1 MGIFSGLKNL
11 GLGNMEEMDL
21 FDEPKKE
28 EAKPKAAAAVPA
40 RPQEKDLIYDRSFV
54 CPVCDSHFTAKI
66 MKSSKARLLGTD
78 QDLRA
83 RYDGIDAVKYDVVMC
98 PVCAYSALIRF
109 FTNVTSAQAK
119 LIREKISQTVTLTKY
134 AEEVYSYEQAMERYK
149 LALVNAVVKRS
160 KASEKAYICLK
171 TAWLLRGYGESLR
184 EKEDCDEKKVAAR
197 ARQEEEFLE
206 NAYKGFS
213 EARQSEMFP
222 ICGMNTVTVDYLVAV
237 LAVRFKDY
245 GVATKLLSAVITSPG
260 ANVRIKDR
268 ARDMK
273 DQVMRELKSK

>member
-1 MGIFSGLKNL
+1 MGIFSGLKSL

-21 FDEPKKE
+21 FEEPKKE
-28 EAKPKAAAAVPA
+28 EAKVKAAAVAPA

-83 RYDGIDAVKYDVVMC
+83 RYEGIDAVKYDVVMC
-98 PVCAYSALIRF
+98 PVCAYAALIRF
-109 FTNVTSAQAK
+109 FTSVTSSQAR
-119 LIREKISQTVTLTKY
+119 LIREKISQKVTLTEY
-134 AEEVYSYEQAMERYK
+134 VEETYSYEQAMERYK
-149 LALVNAVVKRS
+149 LALVNAVIKRS

-184 EKEDCDEKKVAAR
+184 EKEDCDEKKVEAM
-197 ARQEEEFLE
+197 ARQEEEYLE

-260 ANVRIKDR
+260 ANVRMKDR

>member
-28 EAKPKAAAAVPA
+28 EAKPKAAATVPA

-184 EKEDCDEKKVAAR
+184 EKEDCDEKKVAAL

>member
-28 EAKPKAAAAVPA
+28 EAKPKAAAAAPA

-160 KASEKAYICLK
+160 KPSEKAYICLK

-184 EKEDCDEKKVAAR
+184 EKEDCDEKKVAAL